1 MSTAIV
7 TGGSRGIGAAC
18 CRHLAEAGYDVAFSF
33 AGNVEAASAV
43 VAEVETLGRRA
54 ISVRAD
60 MATEDGVL
68 ALFKA
73 CDDALGA
80 PDAVVVNA
88 GITGKI
94 GKVADMTAA
103 EIQAVMD
110 LNVVG
115 ALLAAREAIRRM
127 STERGGR
134 GGGIVILSSAAAWI
148 GSPNEFVHYAAS
160 KGATS
165 TMTLGLAKEVAREGI
180 RVNAVAPGLI
190 ETDIHASA
198 GAPDR
203 VERLSPMVPMG
214 RSGSA
219 DEVARG
225 VSWLLSDGAAY
236 TTGCILP
243 VSGGR

>member
-1 MSTAIV
+1 MPTAIV

-18 CRHLAEAGYDVAFSF
+18 CRRLAEAGYDVAFSF
-33 AGNVEAASAV
+33 AADAKAAGAVVSDVEA
-43 VAEVETLGRRA
+43 LGRRA
-54 ISVRAD
+54 LSVQAD
-60 MATEDGVL
+60 MATEAGVL
-68 ALFKA
+68 ALFEG
-73 CDDALGA
+73 CDSTLGA
-80 PDAVVVNA
+80 PDAVIVNA

-115 ALLAAREAIRRM
+115 ALLTAREAVRRM
-127 STERGGR
+127 STERGGA

-165 TMTLGLAKEVAREGI
+165 TMTMGLAKEVAREGI

-203 VERLSPMVPMG
+203 VERLSPLVPMG

-225 VSWLLSDGAAY
+225 VLWLLSDGAAY
-236 TTGCILP
+236 TTGCVLP